1 MPDVDPALL
10 AWGVCLA
17 YGLGAI
23 VWLAD
28 YARRLHRAAPRE
40 ETRRAL
46 AGGIAIFLAFAGAT
60 HTMLFWSLF

>member
-1 MPDVDPALL
+1 MTKPVLL
-10 AWGVCLA
+10 PWAVCIA
-17 YGLGAI
+17 YGLGAL

-28 YARRLHRAAPRE
+28 YVIRLRRGAPRE

-46 AGGIAIFLAFAGAT
+46 AGGIAVFLAFAGAT